1 MTDRMILFD
10 IDATLL
16 TTGGKGFGAMIRA
29 GKDLFGEHFNAEG
42 VDRAGRLDPLIIA
55 DLFRVNRVE
64 PTLDRITTFRSAYA
78 DRLKDSLAE
87 GGATALPGVHDL
99 LDSVMTEPG
108 PTCALMTGNFAETA
122 RLKLAAAG
130 IDPDRFPFGVWGDD
144 AREHPPSRDQL
155 PGVALRRFADLRN
168 VEADPA
174 RVVVIGD
181 TVHDISCARAWGCR
195 VLAVATGSYT
205 REDLAGADR
214 VVDDLSDTESILDWL
229 LS

>member
-1 MTDRMILFD
+1 MTDRLLLFD
-10 IDATLL
+10 IDGTLL
-16 TTGGKGFGAMIRA
+16 VTGGKGFGAMIRA
-29 GKDLFGEHFNAEG
+29 GKDLFGESFSAEG

-55 DLFRVNRVE
+55 DLFRVNGIE
-64 PTLDRITTFRSAYA
+64 STLDRVAAFRNAYA
-78 DRLKDSLAE
+78 DRLKNALAE

-99 LDSVMTEPG
+99 LGSVMNDGG

-122 RLKLAAAG
+122 RLKVAAAG
-130 IDPDRFPFGVWGDD
+130 IDPDAFPFGVWGDD

-155 PGVALRRFADLRN
+155 PGVALRRFTDLRR

-174 RVVVIGD
+174 KVVVIGD

-195 VLAVATGSYT
+195 VLAVTTGSYT
-205 REDLAGADR
+205 RDDLAGADR
-214 VVDDLSDTESILDWL
+214 VVDDLSDTESIVDWL